1 MAVPELR
8 KPQNW
13 ACALAEEDRD
23 GREVVVGPDPST
35 GPPRPDRNRPR
46 VRHSGSRSYRRSGF
60 SGLSHFSSRTAF
72 AARTPLGSVDGQG
85 TGSPDP
91 LTLTQPDSSR
101 HQINAQPQAGCQLR
115 AC

>member
-1 MAVPELR
+1 MAGKWSLGLIL
-8 KPQNW
+8 
-13 ACALAEEDRD
+13 ALALL
-23 GREVVVGPDPST
+23 VLT
-35 GPPRPDRNRPR
+35 GTALAFEHP
-46 VRHSGSRSYRRSGF
+46 GSRSYRRSGF
-60 SGLSHFSSRTAF
+60 SGLSHFSSRTAA